1 MTTTAPKSHSL
12 DSPDEVREF
21 PHGRLEVV
29 SVGETKVSRST
40 MQPGWRWSQ
49 SVRPVAGT
57 ETCQVAHT
65 GYAVSGHLRVV
76 GTDGTEID
84 VLPGDAYSIGPG
96 HDAWVIGEE
105 PWIGVDFSPAMAAE
119 FARP

>member
-1 MTTTAPKSHSL
+1 MIARKSL
-12 DSPDEVREF
+12 DKPDEVREF
-21 PHGRLEVV
+21 PHGLLEVA

-40 MQPGWRWSQ
+40 MQPGWRWSE

-57 ETCQVAHT
+57 ETCQVTHT

-76 GTDGTEID
+76 DAEGREID
-84 VLPGDAYSIGPG
+84 VLPGDACSIGPG
-96 HDAWVIGEE
+96 HDAWVVGDE